1 MSLDDIGPHVETIG
15 NVGKK
20 SKDDINGKESLG
32 KVNTTDG
39 RVIQRSLEPLI
50 GMSIGGAI
58 GKAHD
63 ISRNRA
69 NTLGTHG
76 VALVSH
82 GTRSNLSLCEWL
94 LDFLQVGQET
104 DVTAHLVR
112 RLSDTRKDTEDIE
125 IDLSRV
131 CLSRNRNGLL
141 EAHELAN
148 ALVEGLDLLVIT
160 VEQLQKGCLGT
171 GRSLDATHGQVLNFS
186 LNPLEV
192 KHEILHPQS
201 TALTNGCQLSR
212 LVVSEAKG
220 RQVAV
225 LGSELT
231 EDADGLDQLALN
243 ELESIADLDNISVVS
258 NVARGGTK
266 MNDGHGRRG
275 SLSVGMDV
283 AHDIVTELLLLL
295 GGILKVDIVQLGTH
309 LLELLVANL
318 NAKLLLGGS
327 ESSPK
332 LAPRGEL
339 HGRRPHKGHLLG
351 GISRFGFV
359 LHIALRWVV

>member
-1 MSLDDIGPHVETIG
+1 MSLDDIGPHVKTVG

-20 SKDDINGKESLG
+20 SKDDIDGKETLG
-32 KVNTTDG
+32 KVDTTDG

-82 GTRSNLSLCEWL
+82 STRADLSFCEWL
-94 LDFLQVGQET
+94 FDFLQVSQET
-104 DVTAHLVR
+104 DVAAHLVR
-112 RLSDTRKDTEDIE
+112 RLSHTRKDTEDVE
-125 IDLSRV
+125 IDLPRV

-141 EAHELAN
+141 EPHELAN
-148 ALVEGLDLLVIT
+148 ALIEGLDLLVIT

-171 GRSLDATHGQVLNFS
+171 GRSLHATHGQVLNFP

-192 KHEILHPQS
+192 KDEILHPES
-201 TALTNGCQLSR
+201 TALANGRQLSR
-212 LVVSEAKG
+212 LVVSKAKG

-225 LGSELT
+225 LGSELA
-231 EDADGLDQLALN
+231 ENADGLDQLALN
-243 ELESIADLDNISVVS
+243 ELESIADLDNVCVVS

-266 MNDGHGRRG
+266 MDDGHGRRG
-275 SLSVGMDV
+275 GLSIGMDV
-283 AHDIVTELLLLL
+283 SHHIMTELLLLF

-318 NAKLLLGGS
+318 NAKLLLG
-327 ESSPK
+327 SS
-332 LAPRGEL
+332 
-339 HGRRPHKGHLLG
+339 
-351 GISRFGFV
+351 
-359 LHIALRWVV
+359 